1 MTTTVASWHHM
12 TVACNRMFNAGNSMN
27 VVDSSMTM
35 VGNSMS
41 MAAHITRRFEEGSI
55 LHALLRCYSYIEACN
70 GATRS
75 VPFWPAA
82 FSCPPF
88 MAEPIATRLAI
99 PPPSHTHTRSYQ
111 SWPLHGPGWP
121 HHASIRR
128 GRMSQTHKK
137 KTHLDGI
144 FDGFLTQRQTQNGH
158 VQRVRALNQ
167 SNSRAN
173 LLTHTPWMWP

>member
-1 MTTTVASWHHM
+1 MTHEQHGPLALTTACTTMTTTVASWHHM

-27 VVDSSMTM
+27 MVDSSMTM

-55 LHALLRCYSYIEACN
+55 LHALLRCYSCIEACN
-70 GATRS
+70 GATWS

-99 PPPSHTHTRSYQ
+99 PPPSHTHTRGRTRAGHCMAQ
-111 SWPLHGPGWP
+111 AGR
-121 HHASIRR
+121 ITRR
-128 GRMSQTHKK
+128 FDVVGCLKRTK
-137 KTHLDGI
+137 KTHLDGT
-144 FDGFLTQRQTQNGH
+144 FDGFLTR
-158 VQRVRALNQ
+158 R
-167 SNSRAN
+167 S
-173 LLTHTPWMWP
+173 